1 MTDRLVSPQSNR
13 EENLFETTLRHQRM
27 TEFIGQP
34 KVKEKIKISVEAARR
49 RGEAL
54 DHVLLS
60 GPPGLG
66 KTTLAAIIA
75 RELEVNF
82 KSTSGPVLERKDQLA
97 AILTELR
104 PRDVLFID
112 EIHRLIR
119 VVEECLYPAMEDYRI
134 DVLLGEGPHAKTV
147 VIPLKPFT
155 LIGATTRSGMLT
167 SPLRDRFGINARF
180 DFYDE
185 EDVARVIERSAR
197 ILGVEIEP
205 EGIRE
210 IARRA
215 RRTPRV
221 ANRLLKLVRDY
232 AEIKADGR
240 VTTEVAQGALA
251 LWEVDE
257 NGLDA
262 MDRAILENLVHKFG
276 GGPVGLKT
284 LAVAVSEDPDT
295 IEDVYEPFLIRIGFL
310 NRTPSGRVATERGFR
325 YLGVQPSSPKSG
337 ELLF

>member
-1 MTDRLVSPQSNR
+1 MSDDRLVHAPLGTNEEDLPLRPQA
-13 EENLFETTLRHQRM
+13 LGD
-27 TEFIGQP
+27 FIGQESLR
-34 KVKEKIKISVEAARR
+34 EKLTIYIAAARL
-49 RGEAL
+49 RGEPL
-54 DHVLLS
+54 DHILFH

-66 KTTLAAIIA
+66 KTTLAGIIA
-75 RELEVNF
+75 REMGGELRI
-82 KSTSGPVLERKDQLA
+82 TTGPALERSGDLA
-97 AILTELR
+97 AILSNLQS
-104 PRDVLFID
+104 RDVLFID
-112 EIHRLIR
+112 EIHRLNR

-180 DFYDE
+180 DFYCE
-185 EDVARVIERSAR
+185 EDVARVIERSAK

-205 EGIRE
+205 AGTRE

-240 VTTEVAQGALA
+240 ITTEVAQGALA

-295 IEDVYEPFLIRIGFL
+295 IEDVYEPFLIQIGFI
-310 NRTPSGRVATERGFR
+310 NRTPSGRVVTERGFR
-325 YLGVQPSSPKSG
+325 YLGVQPSSSKSG

>member
-1 MTDRLVSPQSNR
+1 
-13 EENLFETTLRHQRM
+13 
-27 TEFIGQP
+27 
-34 KVKEKIKISVEAARR
+34 
-49 RGEAL
+49 
-54 DHVLLS
+54 
-60 GPPGLG
+60 
-66 KTTLAAIIA
+66 
-75 RELEVNF
+75 
-82 KSTSGPVLERKDQLA
+82 
-97 AILTELR
+97 
-104 PRDVLFID
+104 
-112 EIHRLIR
+112 
-119 VVEECLYPAMEDYRI
+119 MEDYRI

-180 DFYDE
+180 DFYGE
-185 EDVARVIERSAR
+185 EDVARVIERSAK

-205 EGIRE
+205 DGVRE

-240 VTTEVAQGALA
+240 ITTEVAQGALA

-262 MDRAILENLVHKFG
+262 MDRAILDNLVHKFG

-295 IEDVYEPFLIRIGFL
+295 IEDVYEPFLIQIGFI

-325 YLGVQPSSPKSG
+325 YLGVQPSAPKSG

>member
-1 MTDRLVSPQSNR
+1 MTERLVSPQSNR
-13 EENLFETTLRHQRM
+13 EENLFETTLRPQRM
-27 TEFIGQP
+27 GEFIGQT
-34 KVKEKIKISVEAARR
+34 KVKDKIRISVEAARR

-112 EIHRLIR
+112 EIHRLNR

-180 DFYDE
+180 DFYGE
-185 EDVARVIERSAR
+185 EDIARVIDRSAK

-205 EGIRE
+205 EGTRE

-240 VTTEVAQGALA
+240 ITTEVAQGALA

-295 IEDVYEPFLIRIGFL
+295 IEDVYEPFLIQIGFI
-310 NRTPSGRVATERGFR
+310 NRTPSGRVVTERGFR
-325 YLGVQPSSPKSG
+325 YLGVHPSSRSG
-337 ELLF
+337 DLLF